1 MASSR
6 KKGKT
11 IHSEA
16 REIVRQVIEKC
27 DEEARRGETHIN
39 IHQRNARASDYTG
52 ISERTI
58 SRIRK
63 ECKEAGDSNL
73 STPGKHRHRPSTRN
87 VEIDNFDLH
96 VIRNTIHDFYIV
108 QKQVPTCPKLLAAV
122 KEKIDFPWGVD
133 SLRKILKTMGF
144 RWKKSQNKRKVLMER
159 PDILN
164 WRWRYLKSIRKARE
178 EQKSIVYID
187 ETWIDNNLTYK
198 KCWQSEDVFGV
209 QTYTSSSNRLIVVH
223 AGCEEG
229 FVQNTLLI
237 FKSGLSTGD
246 YHGQMNAENFEKWVK
261 EKLLPNIRSNSLI
274 VLDNAPY
281 HSVEENKPPTKY
293 SNKSAMITWLERNN
307 VPCRIDMRKVELL
320 DLIAKYKNPG
330 RIFRVDK
337 ILQGNGHEV
346 LRLPPYMC
354 EFNPIELAWAKVK
367 RIIRDSNIQSDLS
380 LKNLKEKT
388 EQAFAKVSQED
399 WKGFCEHVKNI
410 ENGYWEKDGV
420 METEIDKFIIAV
432 TASDSSSSDS
442 ESDSDLAQCLSD
454 SN

>member
-164 WRWRYLKSIRKARE
+164 
-178 EQKSIVYID
+178 
-187 ETWIDNNLTYK
+187 
-198 KCWQSEDVFGV
+198 
-209 QTYTSSSNRLIVVH
+209 
-223 AGCEEG
+223 
-229 FVQNTLLI
+229 
-237 FKSGLSTGD
+237 
-246 YHGQMNAENFEKWVK
+246 
-261 EKLLPNIRSNSLI
+261 
-274 VLDNAPY
+274 
-281 HSVEENKPPTKY
+281 
-293 SNKSAMITWLERNN
+293 
-307 VPCRIDMRKVELL
+307 
-320 DLIAKYKNPG
+320 
-330 RIFRVDK
+330 
-337 ILQGNGHEV
+337 
-346 LRLPPYMC
+346 
-354 EFNPIELAWAKVK
+354 
-367 RIIRDSNIQSDLS
+367 
-380 LKNLKEKT
+380 
-388 EQAFAKVSQED
+388 
-399 WKGFCEHVKNI
+399 
-410 ENGYWEKDGV
+410 
-420 METEIDKFIIAV
+420 
-432 TASDSSSSDS
+432 
-442 ESDSDLAQCLSD
+442 
-454 SN
+454 